1 MLLDQSVS
9 WRSNFTNLVRPLCLY
24 TLFLVQSRRR
34 LVLLIPSISNPQSFT
49 LSTPNLFPWTSG
61 ESNSGPDNLLSIKI
75 YMFMIYKSHRSLR
88 DSFTDLCAY
97 TISHNCPFFSY
108 TQTTKLWGN
117 HGLPL
122 HHLIFKE

>member
-75 YMFMIYKSHRSLR
+75 YMFMIYKSHRSII

-97 TISHNCPFFSY
+97 IISHNCPFFSY
-108 TQTTKLWGN
+108 TQTIKLWGN
-117 HGLPL
+117 RRLPL